1 MSSIF
6 VTGSSDGI
14 GRRTAEFLVA
24 DGHRVLLHA
33 RNGARAAA
41 ALEAVPGA
49 AGVVTGDLTSLES
62 TTQLARAAA
71 EAGPFDAVV
80 HNAGVGGGVAAREV
94 TGDGLERIFQV
105 NTVAP
110 YLLTA
115 LLPRPAR
122 IVYLT
127 SGLESVGRMDFGDL
141 QYAEKPWDGMQ
152 AYSDS
157 KLHDV
162 VLAFALAKRWPD
174 VVVNAVDPG
183 WVRTKLGGPDA
194 TDDLDSGADTP
205 AWLAASL
212 EPEALETGRYLKH
225 RKPLQ
230 ANPAASDDAVQAGL
244 LAALAELTGVTLP
257 E

>member
-1 MSSIF
+1 VSSIF

-14 GRRTAEFLVA
+14 GRRTAEFLVR
-24 DGHRVLLHA
+24 DGHQVLLHA
-33 RNGARAAA
+33 RDAVRAAQ
-41 ALEAVPGA
+41 ALEAVPDA
-49 AGVVTGDLTSLES
+49 AGVVTGDLTSLAS
-62 TTQLARAAA
+62 TRELARLAA

-80 HNAGVGGGVAAREV
+80 HNAGVGGGVAAREL
-94 TGDGLERIFQV
+94 TGDGLERIFAV

-122 IVYLT
+122 LVYLT
-127 SGLESVGRMDFGDL
+127 SGLESQGRMDLADL
-141 QYAEKPWDGMQ
+141 QYADKPWDGMQ

-162 VLAFALAKRWPD
+162 VLAFALARRWPE

-183 WVRTKLGGPDA
+183 WVRTKLGGPEA

-205 AWLAASL
+205 AWLAGSM
-212 EPEALETGRYLKH
+212 EPEALEGGRYLKH

-244 LAALAELTGVTLP
+244 LAALAELTGVALP
-257 E
+257 G

>member
-1 MSSIF
+1 MSNIF

-14 GRRTAEFLVA
+14 GRRTAEILVR

-33 RNGARAAA
+33 RNGTRAAQ
-41 ALEAVPGA
+41 ALEAVPDA
-49 AGVVTGDLTSLES
+49 AGVVTGDLTSLAS
-62 TTQLARAAA
+62 TRELARMAA
-71 EAGPFDAVV
+71 EVGPFDAIV
-80 HNAGVGGGVAAREV
+80 HNAGVGGGAPAREL
-94 TGDGLERIFQV
+94 TGDGLERILQV

-122 IVYLT
+122 LVYLT
-127 SGLESVGRMDFGDL
+127 SGLESQGRMDLADL
-141 QYAEKPWDGMQ
+141 HYADKPWDGMQ

-162 VLAFALAKRWPD
+162 VLAFALARRWPE

-183 WVRTKLGGPDA
+183 WVRTRLGGAHA

-205 AWLAASL
+205 AWLAGSL

-225 RKPLQ
+225 RNPLQ

-244 LAALAELTGVTLP
+244 LAALAELTGVEIP
-257 E
+257 R

>member
-14 GRRTAEFLVA
+14 GRRTAELLVR

-33 RNGARAAA
+33 RDSDRAVQ
-41 ALEAVPGA
+41 ALEAVPEA
-49 AGVVTGDLTSLES
+49 VGVVTGDLASLAS
-62 TTQLARAAA
+62 TRQLARAAA
-71 EAGPFDAVV
+71 ESGPFDAVV
-80 HNAGVGGGVAAREV
+80 HNAGVGGGVPAREL
-94 TGDGLERIFQV
+94 TADGLERIFQV

-115 LLPRPAR
+115 LLPRPSR

-127 SGLESVGRMDFGDL
+127 SGLESQGRIDLADL
-141 QYAEKPWDGMQ
+141 QYADKPWDGMA

-162 VLAFALAKRWPD
+162 VLAFALARRWPD

-183 WVRTKLGGPDA
+183 WVRTKLGGPEA
-194 TDDLDSGADTP
+194 TDDLESGADTP
-205 AWLAASL
+205 AWLAGSL

-230 ANPAASDDAVQAGL
+230 ANPEASDDALRAGL
-244 LAALAELTGVTLP
+244 LDALAELTGVELP
-257 E
+257 D